1 MTMAMTAGESGL
13 AGDPDLLLL
22 KQVHAQAMRIPL
34 DEAAKTLYGLL
45 TGKIAAYILGVKD
58 VRTLTRW
65 ASKDVRAIR
74 IEHEARLRAAYEIA
88 TLLLHFDAPE
98 TVRAWFIG
106 MNPELGDVAP
116 AEVIR
121 QDRLQDALGAARAFV
136 ANG

>member
-1 MTMAMTAGESGL
+1 MALADGEGRVTA
-13 AGDPDLLLL
+13 DPDLMLL
-22 KQVHAQAMRIPL
+22 KQIHAQAMRISL
-34 DEAAKTLYGLL
+34 DEAAQTLYRLL
-45 TGKIAAYILGVKD
+45 TGKIAAYMVGVKD

-65 ASKDVRAIR
+65 ASKDVRVIR
-74 IEHEARLRAAYEIA
+74 IEHETRLRAAYEIA

-106 MNPELGDVAP
+106 MNPELDDVAP

-121 QDRLQDALGAARAFV
+121 HDHLQDALGAARAFV